1 VVKRIPC
8 KIIKSIT
15 LNEPKNSFYVSD
27 RRAEDHKRF
36 GSGRY
41 QKLLARMS
49 AKDNYA
55 GWLLDFYM

>member
-15 LNEPKNSFYVSD
+15 LTEPKNSFDVSD
-27 RRAEDHKRF
+27 RRAEDRKRF

-41 QKLLARMS
+41 QKILAGMS
-49 AKDNYA
+49 PKENYA